1 MSTNSTQTSL
11 PVVAASQGP
20 TTIAVSSVLLGLNAF
35 FIGLRC
41 YSRGIAKRFNF
52 NDVFMIIAV
61 FIYGGLLA
69 LLILGV
75 QNGIGSHTTSATLK
89 GIGNSLKFIFFLE
102 IIYVVL
108 TSIMKASLAITLLQW
123 AKVKWH
129 IYMLQAAI
137 LIDAIICIVVVE
149 YFLVQCAPISYTWEL
164 IDPTKK
170 GVCLPATQEIAV
182 GFALSGTTVSL
193 DMIFLFA
200 PFYMLRGRGVNKT
213 LKMYIYGI
221 FGLGVLASIA
231 NFIRLATLAKLKAS
245 TDPLFD
251 AAPVFLWS
259 AAEVSIGISVAGILE
274 LRPLMQRFQVKGFEA
289 PFDQLADDRI
299 PIRLQSM
306 DKSTTGFSAREDIRN
321 QGLDGRRF

>member
-1 MSTNSTQTSL
+1 MSTTSTTTAQA
-11 PVVAASQGP
+11 PNQGP
-20 TTIAVSSVLLGLNAF
+20 ITIAVSAVLLGFNVF

-61 FIYGGLLA
+61 LIYAGLLA
-69 LLILGV
+69 LLILAV
-75 QNGIGSHTTSATLK
+75 QNGVGGHTIAAGLN
-89 GIGNSLKFIFFLE
+89 GIKNSLKFIFFLE

-137 LIDAIICIVVVE
+137 LIDALICIIVVE
-149 YFLVQCAPISYTWEL
+149 YFLVQCAPITYTWEL
-164 IDPTKK
+164 LDPTKK
-170 GVCLPATQEIAV
+170 GVCLPMTQEIAI

-200 PFYMLRGRGVNKT
+200 PFYMLRGRGVNSR

-221 FGLGVLASIA
+221 FGLGVAASIA
-231 NFIRLATLAKLKAS
+231 NFIRLSSLAKLKAS
-245 TDPLFD
+245 TDQLFD

-274 LRPLMQRFQVKGFEA
+274 LSPLMRRYNVKGFEA
-289 PFDQLADDRI
+289 PFDELPDDRI

-306 DKSTTGFSAREDIRN
+306 DKSTTGFHTREDNRN
-321 QGLDGRRF
+321 FGQEGRRF

>member
-1 MSTNSTQTSL
+1 
-11 PVVAASQGP
+11 
-20 TTIAVSSVLLGLNAF
+20 
-35 FIGLRC
+35 
-41 YSRGIAKRFNF
+41 
-52 NDVFMIIAV
+52 
-61 FIYGGLLA
+61 
-69 LLILGV
+69 
-75 QNGIGSHTTSATLK
+75 
-89 GIGNSLKFIFFLE
+89 
-102 IIYVVL
+102 
-108 TSIMKASLAITLLQW
+108 MKASLAITLLQW

-221 FGLGVLASIA
+221 FGLGVLYVPYLCLPFEEA
-231 NFIRLATLAKLKAS
+231 NE
-245 TDPLFD
+245 
-251 AAPVFLWS
+251 VFQG
-259 AAEVSIGISVAGILE
+259 EHCE
-274 LRPLMQRFQVKGFEA
+274 LHSSGNTCQA
-289 PFDQLADDRI
+289 
-299 PIRLQSM
+299 
-306 DKSTTGFSAREDIRN
+306 
-321 QGLDGRRF
+321 